1 MLLARQPSLRSS
13 VFVNGG
19 VCPDKRGRGI
29 RRAASPR
36 ALCRDGVEVEKRHLG
51 LL

>member
-1 MLLARQPSLRSS
+1 MFLARQPSLRFS
-13 VFVNGG
+13 VLMNSG

-36 ALCRDGVEVEKRHLG
+36 ALGRNGVEVENRHLG
-51 LL
+51 TL